1 MITTDL
7 NLVKK
12 ALIEGELVAIPT
24 ETVYGLAANA
34 FKATC
39 VDKIFELKQRPANN
53 PLIVHIPSLEFLSQV
68 ACEIPEIAK
77 RLATAFWPG
86 PLTLV
91 LKKQVV
97 IPDRVTAGRDT
108 VGIRIPKH
116 PLALKLLQQLD
127 FPLAAPSANP
137 FSAISPTTAVHVH
150 NAFQDKLKFILDG
163 GPCERGLESTIIGFE
178 NDQAVLYRHGAIS
191 LEAIEEVVGKIPV
204 KNNNEENPEAPGML
218 SKHYA
223 PKTPI
228 LLSKEIAKEV
238 KNHSSKKLGLL
249 LFKDSQGLDKLHQ
262 VKVLS
267 LKGDLKE
274 AAKKLYTSLHQL
286 DQLDLDL
293 ILTEYFPENDL
304 GRTIN
309 DRLKRAVKK

>member
-12 ALIEGELVAIPT
+12 ELIKGEPVAIPT

-34 FKATC
+34 FKATS
-39 VDKIFELKQRPANN
+39 VDKIFHLKQRPANN
-53 PLIVHIPSLEFLSQV
+53 PLIVHIPSSEFLSKI
-68 ACEIPEIAK
+68 ACEIPESAK

-91 LKKQVV
+91 LKKQKV
-97 IPDRVTAGRDT
+97 IPDRVTAGKDT
-108 VGIRIPKH
+108 VGVRIPKH
-116 PLALKLLQQLD
+116 PLTLKLLKQLD

-137 FSAISPTTAVHVH
+137 FGAISPTTAVHVSH
-150 NAFQDKLKFILDG
+150 AFQDKLKYVLDG

-191 LEAIEEVVGKIPV
+191 LEAIEEIVGKIHV
-204 KNNNEENPEAPGML
+204 KNKNEESPEAPGML

-228 LLSKEIAKEV
+228 VLSTEIAKDV
-238 KNHSSKKLGLL
+238 KTYRLKKLGLL
-249 LFKDSQGLDKLHQ
+249 FFKDAQGFDKLHQ

-267 LKGDLKE
+267 PKGDLKE
-274 AAKKLYTSLHQL
+274 AAKKLYTALHHL

-293 ILTEYFPENDL
+293 IITEHFPENDL

>member
-12 ALIEGELVAIPT
+12 ELIKGEPVAIPT

-34 FKATC
+34 FKATS
-39 VDKIFELKQRPANN
+39 VDKIFHLKQRPANN
-53 PLIVHIPSLEFLSQV
+53 PLIVHIPNYEFLSKI
-68 ACEIPEIAK
+68 ACEIPESAK
-77 RLATAFWPG
+77 RLASAFWPG

-91 LKKQVV
+91 LKKQKV
-97 IPDRVTAGRDT
+97 IPDRVTAGKDT
-108 VGIRIPKH
+108 VGVRIPKH
-116 PLALKLLQQLD
+116 PLTLKLLKQLD

-137 FSAISPTTAVHVH
+137 FGAISPTTAVHVSH
-150 NAFQDKLKFILDG
+150 AFQDKLKYVLDG

-178 NDQAVLYRHGAIS
+178 NDQAFLYRHGAIS
-191 LEAIEEVVGKIPV
+191 LEAIEEIVGKIHL
-204 KNNNEENPEAPGML
+204 KNNNEESPKAPGML

-228 LLSKEIAKEV
+228 ILSTEIAKDV
-238 KNHSSKKLGLL
+238 KTYRLKKLGLL
-249 LFKDSQGLDKLHQ
+249 FFKDAQGFDKLHK
-262 VKVLS
+262 VKILS
-267 LKGDLKE
+267 PKGDLKE
-274 AAKKLYTSLHQL
+274 AAKKLYTALHHL

-293 ILTEYFPENDL
+293 IITEHFPENDL

>member
-12 ALIEGELVAIPT
+12 ELIKGEPVAIPT

-34 FKATC
+34 FKATS
-39 VDKIFELKQRPANN
+39 VDKIFHLKQRPANN
-53 PLIVHIPSLEFLSQV
+53 PLIVHIPSSEFLSKI
-68 ACEIPEIAK
+68 ACEIPESAK

-91 LKKQVV
+91 LKKQKV
-97 IPDRVTAGRDT
+97 IPDRVTAGKDT
-108 VGIRIPKH
+108 VGVRIPKH
-116 PLALKLLQQLD
+116 PLTLKLLKQLD

-137 FSAISPTTAVHVH
+137 FGAISPTTAVHVSH
-150 NAFQDKLKFILDG
+150 AFQDKLKYVLDG

-191 LEAIEEVVGKIPV
+191 LEAIEEIVGKIHV
-204 KNNNEENPEAPGML
+204 KNNNEESPEAPGML

-228 LLSKEIAKEV
+228 VLSTEIAKDV
-238 KNHSSKKLGLL
+238 KTYRLKKLGLL
-249 LFKDSQGLDKLHQ
+249 FFRDAQGFDKLHQ

-267 LKGDLKE
+267 QKGDLKE
-274 AAKKLYTSLHQL
+274 AAKKLYAALHNL

-293 ILTEYFPENDL
+293 IITEQFPENDL

>member
-1 MITTDL
+1 VITTDL

-12 ALIEGELVAIPT
+12 ELIKGEPVAIPT

-34 FKATC
+34 FKATS
-39 VDKIFELKQRPANN
+39 VDKIFHLKQRPANN
-53 PLIVHIPSLEFLSQV
+53 PLIVHIPSSEFLSKI
-68 ACEIPEIAK
+68 ACEIPESAK

-91 LKKQVV
+91 LKKQKV
-97 IPDRVTAGRDT
+97 IPDRVTAGKDT
-108 VGIRIPKH
+108 VGVRIPKH
-116 PLALKLLQQLD
+116 PLTLKLLKQLD

-137 FSAISPTTAVHVH
+137 FGAISPTTAVHVSH
-150 NAFQDKLKFILDG
+150 AFQDKLKYVLDG

-191 LEAIEEVVGKIPV
+191 LEAIEEIVGKIHV
-204 KNNNEENPEAPGML
+204 KNKNEESPEAPGML

-228 LLSKEIAKEV
+228 VLSTEIAKDV
-238 KNHSSKKLGLL
+238 KTYRLKKLGLL
-249 LFKDSQGLDKLHQ
+249 FFKDAQGFDKLHQ

-267 LKGDLKE
+267 PKGDLKE
-274 AAKKLYTSLHQL
+274 AAKKLYTALHHL

-293 ILTEYFPENDL
+293 IITEHFPENDL

>member
-12 ALIEGELVAIPT
+12 ELEKGEPVAIPT

-34 FKATC
+34 FKASS
-39 VDKIFELKQRPANN
+39 VDKTFHLKQRPANN
-53 PLIVHIPSLEFLSQV
+53 PLIVHIPSSEFLSKI
-68 ACEIPEIAK
+68 ACEIPESAK

-91 LKKQVV
+91 LKKQKV
-97 IPDRVTAGRDT
+97 IPDRVTAGKDT
-108 VGIRIPKH
+108 VGVRIPKH
-116 PLALKLLQQLD
+116 PLTLKLLKQLD

-137 FSAISPTTAVHVH
+137 FGAISPTTAVHVSH
-150 NAFQDKLKFILDG
+150 AFQDKLKYVLDG

-191 LEAIEEVVGKIPV
+191 LEAIEEIVGKILV
-204 KNNNEENPEAPGML
+204 KNNNEESPEAPGML

-228 LLSKEIAKEV
+228 VLSTEIAKDV
-238 KNHSSKKLGLL
+238 KTYRLKKLGLL
-249 LFKDSQGLDKLHQ
+249 FFKDAQGFDKFHQ

-267 LKGDLKE
+267 PKGDLKE
-274 AAKKLYTSLHQL
+274 AAKKLYTALHHL

-293 ILTEYFPENDL
+293 IITEHFPENDL

>member
-1 MITTDL
+1 VITTDL

-12 ALIEGELVAIPT
+12 ELIKGEPVAIPT

-34 FKATC
+34 FKATS
-39 VDKIFELKQRPANN
+39 VDKIFHLKQRPANN
-53 PLIVHIPSLEFLSQV
+53 PLIVHIPSSEFLSKI
-68 ACEIPEIAK
+68 ACEIPESAK

-91 LKKQVV
+91 LKKQKV
-97 IPDRVTAGRDT
+97 IPDRVTAGKDT
-108 VGIRIPKH
+108 VGVRIPKH
-116 PLALKLLQQLD
+116 TLTLKLLKQLD

-137 FSAISPTTAVHVH
+137 FGAISPTTAVHVSH
-150 NAFQDKLKFILDG
+150 AFQDKLKYVLDG

-191 LEAIEEVVGKIPV
+191 LEAIEEIVGKIHV
-204 KNNNEENPEAPGML
+204 KNKNEESPEAPGML

-228 LLSKEIAKEV
+228 VLSTEIAKDV
-238 KNHSSKKLGLL
+238 KTYRLKKLGLL
-249 LFKDSQGLDKLHQ
+249 FFKDAQGFDKLHQ

-267 LKGDLKE
+267 PKGDLKE
-274 AAKKLYTSLHQL
+274 AAKKLYTALHHL

-293 ILTEYFPENDL
+293 IITEHFPENDL